1 MQPNDTKTGMAINN
15 RVVFQLVL
23 EAAIPLAGFFL
34 WNWSLYFIVLF
45 YILDLFSREIVTH
58 FKAKRRL
65 KHNPVESKKTWVTQG
80 ALSLILLGFSLV
92 LIHFFFFLYQPEMN
106 QIMEA
111 KEFWMYED
119 LGIKQGYFLLPLV
132 ALTAFAQYRQEF
144 IFTARYKTVQLKQIW
159 SEHLRT
165 RFALLAGIGLGIGIC
180 QLLPNLTEVFY
191 VFTIIVLSSLYNFKF
206 RKI

>member
-1 MQPNDTKTGMAINN
+1 MAINK

-23 EAAIPLAGFFL
+23 EAVIPLAGFFL

-45 YILDLFSREIVTH
+45 YVLDLFSREIVTH
-58 FKAKRRL
+58 FKAKKIW
-65 KHNPVESKKTWVTQG
+65 KHNGGNGDESKKKWITQG
-80 ALSLILLGFSLV
+80 VLSLILLGFSLA
-92 LIHFFFFLYQPEMN
+92 LIHFFFLLYQPDMD
-106 QIMEA
+106 QIKEA
-111 KEFWMYED
+111 KAFWMYKD
-119 LGIKQGYFLLPLV
+119 LGIEQGYFLLPLV

-180 QLLPNLTEVFY
+180 QLLPNLTEAFY
-191 VFTIIVLSSLYNFKF
+191 VFAIIVFSSLYNFSF